1 MFMVGAIVSTIWCFI
16 ALGLSIFRIAPTT
29 SFFPEIDF
37 ASKVTQGASTP
48 RGPLPSPLSFHE
60 LLSKVSNASSSEIRD
75 VLAPAEIYVRVAPSV
90 PVEGYR
96 PISTISDHGTSTPV
110 NTTDVGGVLVSSG
123 RAQSPFEWFNQSR
136 YGRF

>member
-1 MFMVGAIVSTIWCFI
+1 MFMVGGIVSTIWCFI

-29 SFFPEIDF
+29 SLFPEIDF
-37 ASKVTQGASTP
+37 ASKITHGVSTP
-48 RGPLPSPLSFHE
+48 REPLPSPLPFHE

-90 PVEGYR
+90 HVEGYR
-96 PISTISDHGTSTPV
+96 PIGTISDDGTSIPGNKT
-110 NTTDVGGVLVSSG
+110 NIDGVLVSSG
-123 RAQSPFEWFNQSR
+123 RVQSPFEWFNQSR